1 MLNTM
6 TDDGSRGRTGATA
19 STTTRG
25 TPARVRR
32 IGAQDSATRLAI
44 LDATARIM
52 LEQGH
57 AAATSRQVAALAG
70 VKPALVHYYFPTMD
84 DLFLAVFRRGAEA
97 NLERQRHA
105 VFSERPLHALWQLSR
120 EPYGTRLQQEF
131 MALAN
136 QRPAIRTEIAAY
148 IERFR
153 DIQVTALTFIA
164 RAKGLDLTELPPVVI
179 SLLIASISGVVATE
193 HAVGVTSGHA
203 ELVAFVEQQLDR
215 FEAIASEPSTPA
227 AEAMDS
233 RSDRV
238 PRQNLGSSSA
248 HHRR

>member
-1 MLNTM
+1 MLNTV
-6 TDDGSRGRTGATA
+6 TDDRSRGRSSADESTA
-19 STTTRG
+19 GTTR
-25 TPARVRR
+25 ARRV
-32 IGAQDSATRLAI
+32 GAQDSATRLTI
-44 LDATARIM
+44 LDATAQIM

-57 AAATSRQVAALAG
+57 AAATSRRVAALAG

-105 VFSERPLHALWQLSR
+105 VFSEQPLHALWQLSR

-164 RAKGLDLTELPPVVI
+164 RANGLDLTELPPVVI
-179 SLLIASISGVVATE
+179 SLLIASVSGVIATE
-193 HAVGVTSGHA
+193 NAVGVTLGHA
-203 ELVAFVEQQLDR
+203 DLVAFVEQYLDR
-215 FEAIASEPSTPA
+215 FEATAGTATAIEA
-227 AEAMDS
+227 ADS
-233 RSDRV
+233 
-238 PRQNLGSSSA
+238 
-248 HHRR
+248 

>member
-1 MLNTM
+1 M
-6 TDDGSRGRTGATA
+6 RRVGAE
-19 STTTRG
+19 
-25 TPARVRR
+25 
-32 IGAQDSATRLAI
+32 DSATRLAI

-57 AAATSRQVAALAG
+57 AAATSRRVAALAG

-97 NLERQRHA
+97 NLERQRRA
-105 VFSERPLHALWQLSR
+105 VFSEQPLHALWQLSR

-164 RAKGLDLTELPPVVI
+164 RANGLDLTQLPPVVI
-179 SLLIASISGVVATE
+179 SLLIASVSGVIATE
-193 HAVGVTSGHA
+193 NAVGVTLGHA
-203 ELVAFVEQQLDR
+203 DLVAFVEQYLDR
-215 FEAIASEPSTPA
+215 FEATARTATTIEA
-227 AEAMDS
+227 ADS
-233 RSDRV
+233 
-238 PRQNLGSSSA
+238 
-248 HHRR
+248 

>member
-1 MLNTM
+1 M
-6 TDDGSRGRTGATA
+6 TDDRSRSRSSAHESTA
-19 STTTRG
+19 TTTRSR
-25 TPARVRR
+25 RV
-32 IGAQDSATRLAI
+32 GAQDSSTRLAI

-57 AAATSRQVAALAG
+57 AAATSRRVAALAG

-97 NLERQRHA
+97 NLERQRQA
-105 VFSERPLHALWQLSR
+105 VFSEQPLHALWQLSR
-120 EPYGTRLQQEF
+120 EPHGTRLQQEF

-164 RAKGLDLTELPPVVI
+164 RANGLDLTALPPVVI
-179 SLLIASISGVVATE
+179 SLLIASISGVIATE
-193 HAVGVTSGHA
+193 NAVGVTLGHA
-203 ELVAFVEQQLDR
+203 DLVAFVEQYLAR
-215 FEAIASEPSTPA
+215 FGATATESAATTIEAA
-227 AEAMDS
+227 DS
-233 RSDRV
+233 
-238 PRQNLGSSSA
+238 
-248 HHRR
+248 